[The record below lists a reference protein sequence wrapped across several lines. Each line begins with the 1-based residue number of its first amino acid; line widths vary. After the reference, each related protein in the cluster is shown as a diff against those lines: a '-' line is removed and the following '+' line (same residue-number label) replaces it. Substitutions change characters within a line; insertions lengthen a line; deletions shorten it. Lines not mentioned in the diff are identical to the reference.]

1 MYTVYRE
8 LWATFPGVGPYRLSR
23 NNNSNEKYH
32 LDILLYQTT
41 NLRAEKISRGLGSS
55 RILELYIM
63 QE

>member
-55 RILELYIM
+55 GIL
-63 QE
+63 